1 MFASQLLLA
10 AVCSAPPASGEEVLQ
25 EADRVIVDAKTLRIE
40 FEMGQEVGGQT
51 RPMAS
56 GVVRLSDRNRFRTE
70 IDYPSDHQP
79 RREVTICDG
88 TVAVRLTGPSPAE
101 LKPGKR
107 RAVPPWYVAAVR
119 ERLGRGGTFLATEL
133 VWQHAT
139 DPKADRPGPELAF
152 ETGKVALGTPEK
164 VGEVDCWVV
173 EYDLSVAGLS
183 ARSRVWVTP
192 KTGLPVRRRVEVL
205 GNVFTATH
213 TAFVVDEKMEDKL
226 FELPK

>member
-25 EADRVIVDAKTLRIE
+25 EADRAILAAKTLRIE
-40 FEMGQEVGGQT
+40 FEITQEVGGQA
-51 RPMAS
+51 RPLAS
-56 GVVRLSDRNRFRTE
+56 GIIRLADRNRFRTE
-70 IDYPSDHQP
+70 VDYQSNGQP
-79 RREVTICDG
+79 RREVTIGDG
-88 TVAVRLTGPSPAE
+88 TTAVRLTGPSPAE

-107 RAVPPWYVAAVR
+107 RAVPPWYVAAVK

-139 DPKADRPGPELAF
+139 DPKADRPGSELTFQAD
-152 ETGKVALGTPEK
+152 KVALGTPEK
-164 VGEVDCWVV
+164 VGGVDCWVV

-183 ARSRVWVTP
+183 AKARAWVNP
-192 KTGLPVRRRVEVL
+192 KTGLPVRRRVEAL
-205 GNVFTATH
+205 GNVFTAAH
-213 TAFVVDEKMEDKL
+213 TAFVTDEKMEDKL